1 MTRED
6 HTRVPEQVYANY
18 AIGHD
23 TKAMRTVVGEE
34 ALSDDDHKYL
44 EMLDTFEA
52 KFLSHDSYEN
62 RDFNTSSGCHDNHC
76 LELKRHCT
84 DARRQSHCI

>member
-44 EMLDTFEA
+44 EMRDTFEA

-62 RDFNTSSGCHDNHC
+62 RDIKTSSDFQDNQDRGM
-76 LELKRHCT
+76 ER
-84 DARRQSHCI
+84 SVS

>member
-34 ALSDDDHKYL
+34 ALSDDVRKYL
-44 EMLDTFEA
+44 ETLDSFEA
-52 KFLSHDSYEN
+52 KFLSHDSFEN
-62 RDFNTSSGCHDNHC
+62 RAIKTSSGCHGNHC
-76 LELKRHCT
+76 RGRKRHCT
-84 DARRQSHCI
+84 DARRRSHFI